1 MTGKQTH
8 LDQATYHG
16 KNLFLFLICFYCT
29 CGHQKGKNPP
39 PLQKPFSSIHN
50 IGQDFMTP
58 QNSYV
63 VSKNGAF

>member
-1 MTGKQTH
+1 MEKI
-8 LDQATYHG
+8 Y
-16 KNLFLFLICFYCT
+16 FYFWFAFIVLVVIK
-29 CGHQKGKNPP
+29 KGKNPP